1 MNEIPE
7 DIMMAASKVAD
18 EIGGY
23 SRDPLGDEIKIA
35 RAILAER
42 ERCAS
47 LAERIPIAELQATS
61 ATADHIELTWRTAAL
76 VQRSTIAAAIRKGQ
90 AKEGEG
96 A

>member
-7 DIMMAASKVAD
+7 DIIAAA
-18 EIGGY
+18 ENAY
-23 SRDPLGDEIKIA
+23 WDPECESTPMVIA

-47 LAERIPIAELQATS
+47 LAERIPIAELEATS
-61 ATADHIELTWRTAAL
+61 ATADLIELTWRTAAL
-76 VQRSTIAAAIRKGQ
+76 VQRNTIATAIRQGQ
-90 AKEGEG
+90 AKEGES